1 MQCPAG
7 SENRD
12 GAELSAVIV
21 EAIGHM
27 GAPRVDQG
35 RLVELHGEVEGERLA
50 ALVQQL
56 VNEAGAI
63 PIDWGDKTLLQGVN
77 EIMAVFRARHP
88 DISVP
93 ALQELARC
101 VGWSWR

>member
-63 PIDWGDKTLLQGVN
+63 PIDWG